1 MTHHVLLAGGTGLV
15 GTRLTK
21 LLSSRQD
28 VALTSLARTPRSP
41 AERAIDFEALV
52 ADPLEVTGP
61 DRVDVGISCLGTTI
75 RKAGSQAAFR
85 RVDHDYVLAVA
96 RAALGKGARQ
106 FIMVSSAGA
115 GGSGFYL
122 RVKGEIEEALK
133 SLGFARLDI
142 IRPGLILGE
151 RQERRPIERLAQ
163 QIAPLLNPLLVGG
176 LRRYASVSADTVAA
190 AIASLIGRTEPGCH
204 IHQSPELGSLA
215 GQAIE
220 STRSR

>member
-15 GTRLTK
+15 GTHLTR
-21 LLSSRQD
+21 LLSARDD
-28 VALTSLARTPRSP
+28 VALTSLVRTPRSSG
-41 AERAIDFEALV
+41 ERAIEFEALV
-52 ADPLEVTGP
+52 ADPLGATGP

-75 RKAGSQAAFR
+75 RKAGSQTAFR
-85 RVDHDYVLAVA
+85 RVDQDYVLAVA

-106 FIMVSSAGA
+106 FILVSSVGA

-122 RVKGEIEEALK
+122 RVKGEVEEALK

-151 RQERRPIERLAQ
+151 RQERRPVEKLAQ
-163 QIAPLLNPLLVGG
+163 QVAPLFNPVLVGG
-176 LRRYASVSADTVAA
+176 LRRYASVSADAVAA

-204 IHQSPELGSLA
+204 IHQSPELGKLA

-220 STRSR
+220 SRRSR